1 MDEKK
6 MQEMQILE
14 QNLQQIFMQKQSFE
28 MELQETEAG
37 LAELNSSKAD
47 EAFKI
52 IGQLMIKTD
61 KEKMKEELVGKEKIL
76 KMRLESIAKQEGAFM
91 EKAEELRKE
100 VVK

>member
-6 MQEMQILE
+6 IQEMQILE

-37 LAELNSSKAD
+37 LVEINSSKDD

-52 IGQLMIKTD
+52 VGQLMIKTD
-61 KEKMKEELVGKEKIL
+61 KAKMKEELVNKENIL
-76 KMRLESIAKQEGAFM
+76 KMRLDSIAKQEGSLM
-91 EKAEELRKE
+91 EKLEGFRKE
-100 VVK
+100 VIE